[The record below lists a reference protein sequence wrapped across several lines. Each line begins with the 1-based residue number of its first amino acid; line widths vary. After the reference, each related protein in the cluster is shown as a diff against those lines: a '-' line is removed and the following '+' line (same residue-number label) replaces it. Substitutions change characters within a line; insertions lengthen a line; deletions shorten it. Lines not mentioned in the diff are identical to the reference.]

1 VSRTPSPKPLPR
13 RPRDSEATQRALLS
27 AAIAEFAEKGLA
39 GARVEEIAGR
49 AGVNK
54 QLVYHH
60 FGSKDG
66 LYAAALEQVYAG
78 IREQER
84 TLDLAQAS
92 PVRAMERLIGFSFDY
107 LRDHPEFVALVADE
121 NRAAAQH
128 IRDSAT
134 LRSMHSPLVEL
145 LRETLARG
153 AEEGVFRPDLDP
165 VDVYIS
171 VAALSYFYFSNRHTL
186 SAIFGRDLGEAAAIA
201 ARRRHVVSFA
211 LAALR
216 L

>member
-1 VSRTPSPKPLPR
+1 MSRSQPLRPSAR
-13 RPRDSEATQRALLS
+13 RPRDSEATRGALLS

-39 GARVEEIAGR
+39 GGRVEEIAAR

-60 FGSKDG
+60 FGSKDE
-66 LYAAALEQVYAG
+66 LYAAALEQAYAW

-84 TLDLAQAS
+84 TLDLSQAP

-107 LRDHPEFVALVADE
+107 LQDHPEFVALVAD
-121 NRAAAQH
+121 RAAAQH
-128 IRDSAT
+128 ISGSPA
-134 LRSMHSPLVEL
+134 LRTMHSPLIEL

-153 AEEGVFRPDLDP
+153 AEDGVFRPDLDP

-171 VAALSYFYFSNRHTL
+171 IAALSYFYFSNRHTL
-186 SAIFGRDLGEAAAIA
+186 SAIFDRDLGDPAAIA
-201 ARRRHVVSFA
+201 ARRRHIVSFA